1 MNKSRRAKNK
11 KQSRPNKKQNR
22 PTEKNQN
29 RPRVG
34 FDQAPKD
41 RAGFIGLLKQLIPWQ
56 ELCGLTAKKNG
67 GGRRTYKVSRGQ
79 LLAAIIFHYTVNY
92 AGTFAEHVL
101 MLMGIKVSDGTL
113 SERRQALPFEVFTEL
128 LGRVLRPLA
137 KPSAEG
143 VYRGLRL
150 AALDAVEFSVANTP
164 AVNQQ
169 LGKGRNHRGPSAF
182 AKLRCAALVEVLMH
196 NPLAAALGRAAQSE
210 WQLSKGL
217 LAHLPQKCLLLGDR
231 LYGCGAFML
240 RALEVLKER
249 AGHLLV
255 RVKLGA
261 RVARVVQ
268 RLPDGSALVEV
279 NALVAGSKHRIEG
292 TVLVREIR
300 AVLRRKGQHPIQ
312 VRFWTSLLDPIQ
324 WPAQELVKLYASRW
338 EHELYFRELK
348 SVLGTNNLLR
358 SQTVE
363 TAAQEVVAMI
373 IGSALVANE
382 RSKLKPGEELTH
394 RISFLKV
401 WDLLQPLWLTL
412 LLGADILSEPQ
423 KQQLVDRFYWMASQ
437 MKMAKKR
444 ARSCPRVVRQAKSR
458 WPRKPDEKYQKSFD
472 GPVKIRVLKTKPR
485 ITETN

>member
-1 MNKSRRAKNK
+1 MNKSRRRAKK
-11 KQSRPNKKQNR
+11 
-22 PTEKNQN
+22 KNQN
-29 RPRVG
+29 PIRVG
-34 FDQAPKD
+34 FDQSPND
-41 RAGFIGLLKQLIPWQ
+41 SAGFMGLLKQLISWE
-56 ELCGLTAKKNG
+56 ELCGLKERKNG
-67 GGRRTYKVSRGQ
+67 GGRPTHKLSRGQ
-79 LLAAIIFHYTVNY
+79 LLAGILFHYTVSY
-92 AGTFAEHVL
+92 AGSFAQHLL
-101 MLMGIKVSDGTL
+101 MLMGIEMRDGTL
-113 SERRQALPFEVFTEL
+113 SERRQALPFEVFVDL
-128 LGRVLRPLA
+128 LRRTLRPLA
-137 KPSAEG
+137 KTSPEG
-143 VYRGLRL
+143 FYRGLRL
-150 AALDAVEFSVANTP
+150 VAVDAVEFSVANTP
-164 AVNQQ
+164 GVNKQ
-169 LGKGRNHRGPSAF
+169 LGKGRNQHGRSAF
-182 AKLRCAALVEVLMH
+182 AKLRCAALVELLMH
-196 NPLAAALGRAAQSE
+196 NPLAAALGRAAESE

-249 AGHLLV
+249 GGHLLV

-268 RLPDGSALVEV
+268 RLADGSALVEV
-279 NALVAGSKHRIEG
+279 NALVAGSKHSIEG

-300 AVLRRKGQHPIQ
+300 AVLRRKGQRPIQ

-373 IGSALVANE
+373 IGSALIANE
-382 RSKLKPGEELTH
+382 RSKLEPGQELTH

-412 LLGADILSEPQ
+412 LLGDDILSESQ

-444 ARSCPRVVRQAKSR
+444 TRSCPRVVRQAKSR
-458 WPRKPDEKYQKSFD
+458 WPRKSEQKSFD
-472 GPVKIRVLKTKPR
+472 SPIKIRVLKTKPR
-485 ITETN
+485 ITETH